1 MSLAWV
7 TGASSGI
14 GRALAV
20 RLAGDGWTVIASARS
35 SEGLNALATEVPGIV
50 PWPLDVTDHAAV
62 AAAVAGIEAAHGP
75 LDLAVLN
82 AGTHIPMG
90 AADFSAATV
99 RRLLEVNT
107 LGAVNG
113 LDALL
118 PRMRE
123 RRAGQIAVVA
133 SVAGYRGLPYAAAYA
148 ASKAAVIA
156 LCESLRPDLERDG
169 VILQVINPGFVDTP
183 LTERN
188 DFPMPDI
195 ITAQDAAAAIV
206 RGLSGTRFEIA
217 FPRRFA
223 FGMKVLR
230 SLPYGV
236 FFAITKRMLRP

>member
-20 RLAGDGWTVIASARS
+20 RLSGDGWTVIASARS
-35 SEGLNALATEVPGIV
+35 THELDALATEVPGIV

-75 LDLAVLN
+75 IALAVLN
-82 AGTHIPMG
+82 AGTHVAMG
-90 AADFSAATV
+90 AADFSADTV

-113 LDALL
+113 LEALL
-118 PRMRE
+118 PRLRG
-123 RRAGQIAVVA
+123 RRAGRVAVVA
-133 SVAGYRGLPYAAAYA
+133 SVAGYRGLPYAAAYG

-156 LCESLRPDLERDG
+156 LCESLRPELERDG
-169 VILQVINPGFVDTP
+169 VIIQVINPGFVDTP
-183 LTERN
+183 LTARN

-195 ITAQDAAAAIV
+195 ITAKDAAEAIM

-217 FPRRFA
+217 FPRRFVL
-223 FGMKVLR
+223 GMKLLR
-230 SLPYGV
+230 AVPYGV
-236 FFAITKRMLRP
+236 FFAITKRMLRS

>member
-14 GRALAV
+14 GRALAL
-20 RLAGDGWTVIASARS
+20 RLVAEGWTVVASARS
-35 SEGLNALATEVPGIV
+35 AHGLDALAAEAPGIV
-50 PWPLDVTDHAAV
+50 PWPLDVTDRAAV
-62 AAAVAGIEAAHGP
+62 AAAVAGMEAAHGP

-82 AGTHIPMG
+82 AGTHVPMG
-90 AADFSAATV
+90 AADFSADTV

-107 LGAVNG
+107 MGAVNG
-113 LDALL
+113 LEALL

-123 RRAGQIAVVA
+123 RRWGRVAVVA
-133 SVAGYRGLPYAAAYA
+133 SVAGYRGLPYAAAYS

-156 LCESLRPDLERDG
+156 LCESLRPELARDG
-169 VILQVINPGFVDTP
+169 VVIQVINPGFVDTP

-195 ITAQDAAAAIV
+195 ITAKDAADAIM

-230 SLPYGV
+230 GLPYGV
-236 FFAITKRMLRP
+236 FFAITKRMLRS